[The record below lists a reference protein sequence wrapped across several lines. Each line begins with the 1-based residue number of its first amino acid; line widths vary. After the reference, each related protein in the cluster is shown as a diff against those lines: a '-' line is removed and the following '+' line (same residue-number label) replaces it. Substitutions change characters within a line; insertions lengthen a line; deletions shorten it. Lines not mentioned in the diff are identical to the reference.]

1 MAVRVVTDSTAD
13 LPAALAE
20 ELGITVV
27 PLNVH
32 FGTEVYRDGVDISPD
47 QFYARL
53 VSSPT
58 LPTTSQPSVGDF
70 LQTYEALSENEDQV
84 VSVHVSAKLSGT
96 LNSAVQAVQQVRGT
110 TRVETVDSLQG
121 SLGLGLV
128 AIAAGR
134 AAQSGADMDE
144 VLRATRDAMVRARF
158 FGLLDTLKVPGEGW
172 ANREGPGVRRLAA
185 SDQATAH
192 HPRRRGASAGASSQP
207 RQGHAAAVR
216 SGGGERT
223 AVRPCRGLH
232 HHPRRGAGPGRPA
245 AATAPQWRGVHQPG
259 RPRGGHLPGAAGSG
273 CRAVDRRIASLAPAF
288 SDLKSRG

>member
-70 LQTYEALSENEDQV
+70 LQTYEALGENADQV

-96 LNSAVQAVQQVRGT
+96 LNSAVQAVQQVQGN

-121 SLGLGLV
+121 SLGLGMV

-158 FGLLDTLKVPGEGW
+158 FGLLDTLKYLEKGGRIGKAQAFVGSLLQIKPLLAIRDGEAQPLERARSRAKGTQ
-172 ANREGPGVRRLAA
+172 RLYDLAVE
-185 SDQATAH
+185 
-192 HPRRRGASAGASSQP
+192 
-207 RQGHAAAVR
+207 HA
-216 SGGGERT
+216 
-223 AVRPCRGLH
+223 PL
-232 HHPRRGAGPGRPA
+232 
-245 AATAPQWRGVHQPG
+245 
-259 RPRGGHLPGAAGSG
+259 
-273 CRAVDRRIASLAPAF
+273 
-288 SDLKSRG
+288 SDLAVAYTTTPDEAQALADRLQPLHPTGKVFISQVGPVVGTYLGPQVLGVALLTGG

>member
-70 LQTYEALSENEDQV
+70 LQTYEALGENADQV

-96 LNSAVQAVQQVRGT
+96 LNSAVQAVQQVQGT

-128 AIAAGR
+128 AIAAR
-134 AAQSGADMDE
+134 
-144 VLRATRDAMVRARF
+144 
-158 FGLLDTLKVPGEGW
+158 
-172 ANREGPGVRRLAA
+172 
-185 SDQATAH
+185 
-192 HPRRRGASAGASSQP
+192 
-207 RQGHAAAVR
+207 
-216 SGGGERT
+216 
-223 AVRPCRGLH
+223 
-232 HHPRRGAGPGRPA
+232 
-245 AATAPQWRGVHQPG
+245 
-259 RPRGGHLPGAAGSG
+259 
-273 CRAVDRRIASLAPAF
+273 
-288 SDLKSRG
+288 SRGPVGRGHG